1 MDSILIFLQ
10 KELGNICSIE
20 AAEETKES
28 ITYLAY
34 VGKDTYTIIY
44 NKEKDTLSF
53 KLVQGGVKTYS
64 DPDKFFKMFSVYVY
78 INSDFIPRAK
88 KVSNLFENECHISS
102 VYQTFEGNVEVGFT
116 AIFKVLGKEGVIQI
130 SDRNDTMVATLY
142 EDGTLDTALISCVYS
157 ETDDGEYKI
166 VLTPQ
171 TFLNRFIQTLNN
183 TTIPAQVKVES
194 YEEGVFLL
202 KFDNSIFRVALDIID
217 DEIIFELLG
226 INDNPISAK
235 ITIENPYDVEN
246 FILRLLDIK
255 KEGDENS
262 DFNQGREKIEEEVEQ
277 EDCEVLEQDA
287 FDKVES
293 GMHDNGVKEHSEP
306 TRESEDDNRDG
317 YTDEC
322 STDVNDTANTVD
334 YDSRVESGGEIAEG
348 DSVDEAESGDP
359 VCGETEPRGNGDR
372 VYTDDGDSEYRD
384 EEGTETSEGTETE
397 EFESGECETGECE
410 TGECRVESYDSEVE
424 GMVSAFK
431 IEDDNGVV
439 TSLGF
444 VGDNF
449 IYTCD
454 LDALKPYNI
463 PLSRITD
470 TDSFKKYN
478 KMIVLD
484 IEVSKKMFAVD
495 KTNDADLISS
505 LVKSI
510 FGKRSV

>member
-10 KELGNICSIE
+10 KELGNICTIE
-20 AAEETKES
+20 AAEETKEA

-53 KLVQGGVKTYS
+53 KLVQGGMKTYS

-142 EDGTLDTALISCVYS
+142 EDGSLENALISCVYS
-157 ETDDGEYKI
+157 ETGDGEYKI

-202 KFDNSIFRVALDIID
+202 KFDKSIFRVALDIID

-226 INDNPISAK
+226 IDDNPISAK

-262 DFNQGREKIEEEVEQ
+262 DFNQGREKTEEEVEQ
-277 EDCEVLEQDA
+277 GDSEVLEQDA

-293 GMHDNGVKEHSEP
+293 GMHDNGVTEYSESIGE
-306 TRESEDDNRDG
+306 TEDDNRDG

-322 STDVNDTANTVD
+322 SIDVNDTNGTVSSD
-334 YDSRVESGGEIAEG
+334 GRVESGGETTEGYPINEAEPGDSSCDETDLRDEG
-348 DSVDEAESGDP
+348 DRA
-359 VCGETEPRGNGDR
+359 
-372 VYTDDGDSEYRD
+372 YTDDGDSGYRD
-384 EEGTETSEGTETE
+384 EESTETSERAESEECGTGDCGIED
-397 EFESGECETGECE
+397 
-410 TGECRVESYDSEVE
+410 CRVEDCSSEVE

-470 TDSFKKYN
+470 TDSFKKHN
-478 KMIVLD
+478 KMLVLD
-484 IEVSKKMFAVD
+484 IEVSKEMFAVD